1 MPIDAPD
8 AVATRLDAGYV
19 LVDKP
24 SGPTSYDVARWVG
37 ELLDVERTAHVGT
50 LDPNVHGLLPV
61 LLGRGVKL
69 SGLLARSDKAYVG
82 VLDVHGDVAGIEDVV
97 AEFEGEI
104 YQRPPKRS
112 GVARNLRTRTIHR
125 FDALD
130 VDGDDGRVLFRV
142 DCEAGTYVRKLCH
155 DVGLVHGTG
164 AHMQE
169 LRRTA
174 SGPFSVDD
182 AWILQD
188 VADAVA
194 WRDEEEAP
202 LDLADVVRPLS
213 DAVRHLPTVTA
224 APSAAAS
231 VAHGSPLFA
240 PGVLEVADGAAPGA
254 IREAMP
260 YGEGALVAVVTP
272 DGRLVAVGTV
282 VGEPGGEEGAVVEPD
297 HVVLDPE
304 GLDVTDAS

>member
-8 AVATRLDAGYV
+8 DVGARLDAGYV

-24 SGPTSYDVARWVG
+24 SGPTSYDVVRWVG
-37 ELLDVERTAHVGT
+37 DLLGVERTAHVGT

-69 SGLLARSDKAYVG
+69 SGLLARSSKRYVG
-82 VLDVHGDVAGIEDVV
+82 VLDLHGDVAGIEAVIDD
-97 AEFEGEI
+97 FEGEI

-125 FDALD
+125 FDALE
-130 VDGDDGRVLFRV
+130 VDGDAGRVLFRV
-142 DCEAGTYVRKLCH
+142 DCEAGTYIRKLCH

-164 AHMQE
+164 GHMQE
-169 LRRTA
+169 LRRVA
-174 SGPFSVDD
+174 SGPFAVED
-182 AWILQD
+182 AWLLQD

-194 WRDEEEAP
+194 WLDEEDAP
-202 LDLADVVRPLS
+202 LDLDDVVRPLS
-213 DAVRHLPTVTA
+213 EAVPHLPTVTA
-224 APSAAAS
+224 APSAAAN

-240 PGVLEVADGAAPGA
+240 PGVLDVAAGAAPGA
-254 IREAMP
+254 IRERAP
-260 YGEGALVAVVTP
+260 VEEGVTAAVVTP

-282 VGEPGGEEGAVVEPD
+282 VGERGGEEGAVVEPD
-297 HVVLDPE
+297 HVLVDPE
-304 GLDVTDAS
+304 GLDVTDAA